1 MEGRGEGYPPQLYT
15 LASSFPPAESY
26 SYELPSLRQVNP
38 AMLQNQNSQNHVTIH
53 PPLQNHCAQISNL
66 RNLFYQDTL
75 LPNNYMQNPSFQNP
89 NPATMQNHQA
99 VLCYPPNIN
108 SNAIFLSG
116 QYGQSTPRRY
126 GRFDNVLYGQS
137 SPPGHQ
143 FLGNNNSLFM
153 DTPSTNNYRYSTLS
167 SPCETKVFNDL
178 EYRMRGL
185 RIESAGRG
193 QTAAYNPRHSGAL
206 SNLSHDLSDL
216 SGLDQFNLS
225 TSTSGSNFNNFL
237 QRRSQFSGEFSR
249 EYSAGPSSSRNRSI
263 RVDLLGSAGRSINE
277 SHIVLPSSSSRG
289 RARGRQHSSHTSLE
303 ELRGRVCSAAKDQKE
318 CRFLQKK
325 VDERNPM
332 DITIILMEV
341 KDDLPDLVV
350 HQFANYLIQKLIGV
364 LNEQQM
370 TEFIRSVVSSEQ
382 RLFRICDDVHGTR
395 VIQKLLD
402 PKEILQRQSLTP
414 EQICILL
421 SALKKIAVNLSKS
434 PIGQH
439 VIQRCFHKFSNE
451 YTKELVEEIVKSC
464 VTLATEKSGCC
475 VLQQC
480 IFHAKEEHKGR
491 LIAEIVTNA
500 LVLSDHAYGN
510 YVVQYIL
517 EINIPQV
524 TADIL
529 SQLAG
534 SYFTLSLS
542 KYASNVVEKC
552 MNFATEEQLTAIVS
566 EIIHH
571 PDILD
576 LMLNNFGNFVIQSA
590 WKRCK
595 GRPLGQTLLN
605 LVQEHYPLLQSHMYG
620 KKVLEGIRGNKK
632 RCL

>member
-1 MEGRGEGYPPQLYT
+1 
-15 LASSFPPAESY
+15 
-26 SYELPSLRQVNP
+26 
-38 AMLQNQNSQNHVTIH
+38 MLQNQNSQNRVTIH
-53 PPLQNHCAQISNL
+53 PPPQNHCAQISNL
-66 RNLFYQDTL
+66 RNLFYQHTL

-143 FLGNNNSLFM
+143 FLG
-153 DTPSTNNYRYSTLS
+153 
-167 SPCETKVFNDL
+167 
-178 EYRMRGL
+178 
-185 RIESAGRG
+185 RG

-216 SGLDQFNLS
+216 SGPDQFNLS
-225 TSTSGSNFNNFL
+225 TLTSGSNFNNFL
-237 QRRSQFSGEFSR
+237 QRRSHFSGEFSR

-289 RARGRQHSSHTSLE
+289 RARGRQHSSYTSLE
-303 ELRGRVCSAAKDQKE
+303 ELRGRVCLAAKDQKE

-332 DITIILMEV
+332 DITIIFMEV
-341 KDDLPDLVV
+341 KDDLPELMV
-350 HQFANYLIQKLIGV
+350 H
-364 LNEQQM
+364 
-370 TEFIRSVVSSEQ
+370 R
-382 RLFRICDDVHGTR
+382 
-395 VIQKLLD
+395 
-402 PKEILQRQSLTP
+402 
-414 EQICILL
+414 
-421 SALKKIAVNLSKS
+421 
-434 PIGQH
+434 
-439 VIQRCFHKFSNE
+439 
-451 YTKELVEEIVKSC
+451 
-464 VTLATEKSGCC
+464 
-475 VLQQC
+475 
-480 IFHAKEEHKGR
+480 
-491 LIAEIVTNA
+491 
-500 LVLSDHAYGN
+500 N

-524 TADIL
+524 TADVL
-529 SQLAG
+529 SQFSG

-552 MNFATEEQLTAIVS
+552 MKFATEEQLTAIVS

-620 KKVLEGIRGNKK
+620 KKGLSDSIILVVTVIVFLLSRYRVEM
-632 RCL
+632 

>member
-38 AMLQNQNSQNHVTIH
+38 AMLQNQNSQNHVSIH
-53 PPLQNHCAQISNL
+53 PPPQNHCAQISNL

-143 FLGNNNSLFM
+143 FLG
-153 DTPSTNNYRYSTLS
+153 
-167 SPCETKVFNDL
+167 
-178 EYRMRGL
+178 
-185 RIESAGRG
+185 RG

-216 SGLDQFNLS
+216 SGPDQFNLS
-225 TSTSGSNFNNFL
+225 TLTSGSNFNNFL
-237 QRRSQFSGEFSR
+237 QRRSHFSCEFSR

-289 RARGRQHSSHTSLE
+289 KARGRQHSSHTSLE
-303 ELRGRVCSAAKDQKE
+303 ELRGRVCLAAKDQKE

-332 DITIILMEV
+332 DITIIFMEV
-341 KDDLPDLVV
+341 KDDLPDLMV

-402 PKEILQRQSLTP
+402 SREILQRQSLKP

-434 PIGQH
+434 PNGQH

-451 YTKELVEEIVKSC
+451 YTKELVEEIVESC
-464 VTLATEKSGCC
+464 VTLAIEKSGCC

-524 TADIL
+524 TADVL
-529 SQLAG
+529 SQFSG

-552 MNFATEEQLTAIVS
+552 MKFATEEQLTAIVS

-620 KKVLEGIRGNKK
+620 KKGLSDSIILVVSVIVFLLSRYRVEM
-632 RCL
+632 